1 MQIQANRLFW
11 SRKPYDLDGTEA
23 RFIAAMR
30 ENCLYQYKHC
40 PDYRRIL
47 DEAGFDPH
55 SIRSMD
61 DLVRLPFLPTLY
73 LKHHRMFSVAPGKLL
88 IKATSS
94 GTSSGT
100 KSEIGFDAGSL
111 IRGLGMVLTVGR
123 YHKLWSARPVHYLIF
138 GFQPARDNHTAISKT
153 ALGFTFFAP
162 ALSRTYALRHVKGGG
177 YRPDM
182 ESMKAAFIRYASSKA
197 PVRTIGF
204 PAYTYFLLK
213 EMKEAGIC
221 LKLPKGS
228 LVTLGGGWKQFY
240 AQKVEKKDFYK
251 LVWEVLGVPE
261 SHVVEFFGA
270 VEHPILY
277 TDCRSHHFHVP
288 IYSRVII
295 RDPDTMQPVP
305 CGQVGLIN
313 LLSPMVRSVPLLS
326 VMTDDIGILHDPAAE
341 GRPCPCGEKAP
352 WLEIIG
358 RVGVRDI
365 VTCAAGAEELL
376 KGGNRT

>member
-1 MQIQANRLFW
+1 MKHANRLFW
-11 SRKPYDLDGTEA
+11 LRKPYDLPGTDA
-23 RFIAAMR
+23 RFVAAMR
-30 ENCLYQYKHC
+30 ENCVYQYEHC

-47 DEAGFDPH
+47 DEAGFDPRT
-55 SIRSMD
+55 IRSAD

-73 LKHHRMFSVAPGKLL
+73 FKRHKLFSIPPRKLP

-94 GTSSGT
+94 GTSGGA
-100 KSEIGFDAGSL
+100 KSEIGFDMGSL

-138 GFQPARDNHTAISKT
+138 GFEPAKDNHTAISKT
-153 ALGFTFFAP
+153 ATGFTFFAP
-162 ALSRTYALRHVKGGG
+162 ALSRTYALRHERGGG
-177 YRPDM
+177 YRLDM
-182 ESMKAAFIRYASSKA
+182 ESMKAAFVKYAKSKS

-213 EMKEAGIC
+213 EMKEAG
-221 LKLPKGS
+221 LKLQLPKGS

-240 AQKVEKKDFYK
+240 AQKVEKRDFYA

-277 TDCRSHHFHVP
+277 TDCRHHHFHVP
-288 IYSRVII
+288 VYGRVII
-295 RDPDTMQPVP
+295 RDPDTFAPVP
-305 CGQVGLIN
+305 NGQVGLVN
-313 LLSPMVRSVPLLS
+313 LLTPMVKSVPLLS
-326 VMTDDIGILHDPAAE
+326 IMTDDIGILHDPAAD
-341 GRPCPCGEKAP
+341 GHPCPCGEASP

-365 VTCAAGAEELL
+365 VTCAAGAENLL
-376 KGGNRT
+376 KGDGKS

>member
-1 MQIQANRLFW
+1 MMKQANRLFW
-11 SRKPYDLDGTEA
+11 SGKPYDLEGTAE

-30 ENCLYQYKHC
+30 ENCLYQYEHC
-40 PDYRRIL
+40 TDYRRIL

-55 SIRSMD
+55 SIRSME
-61 DLVRLPFLPTLY
+61 DLYKLPFLPTLY
-73 LKHHRMFSVAPGKLL
+73 LKRHKMFSVAPGKLL

-94 GTSSGT
+94 GTSGGV

-111 IRGLGMVLTVGR
+111 VRGLGMVLTVGR
-123 YHKLWSARPVHYLIF
+123 YHKLWSIKPVHYLIF
-138 GFQPARDNHTAISKT
+138 GFQPARGNQTAISKT

-177 YRPDM
+177 YRLDM
-182 ESMKAAFIRYASSKA
+182 ESMKAAFVRYAKSKA
-197 PVRTIGF
+197 PVRTVGF

-213 EMKEAGIC
+213 EMQEAGIR

-240 AQKVEKKDFYK
+240 AQKVEKREFYR
-251 LVWEVLGVPE
+251 LVWDVLGVPE
-261 SHVVEFFGA
+261 ENVVEFFGA

-288 IYSRVII
+288 IYSRVVV
-295 RDPDTMQPVP
+295 RNPDTFEPVP

-313 LLSPMVRSVPLLS
+313 LMTPMVRSVPLIS

-341 GRPCPCGEKAP
+341 GDPCPCGEQAP

-365 VTCAAGAEELL
+365 VTCAAGAEEIL
-376 KGGNRT
+376 KGEGKA

>member
-1 MQIQANRLFW
+1 MKEANRLFLC
-11 SRKPYDLDGTEA
+11 RHPYDLDGTA
-23 RFIAAMR
+23 TKFIAAMR
-30 ENCLYQYKHC
+30 ENCMYQYEHC
-40 PDYRRIL
+40 ADYRRIL
-47 DEAGFDPH
+47 REAGFDPRA
-55 SIRSMD
+55 ICSME
-61 DLVRLPFLPTLY
+61 DLYRLPFLPTLY
-73 LKHHRMFSVAPGKLL
+73 LKHHRLFSVSPGKLL

-94 GTSSGT
+94 GTSGGVR
-100 KSEIGFDAGSL
+100 SEIGFDAGSL
-111 IRGLGMVLTVGR
+111 LRGLSMVITVGR

-138 GFQPARDNHTAISKT
+138 GFEPARDNQTAISKT

-162 ALSRTYALRHVKGGG
+162 ALSRTYALRHMKGGG
-177 YRPDM
+177 YRLDM
-182 ESMKAAFIRYASSKA
+182 ERMKEAFIRYAKSKA

-213 EMKEAGIC
+213 EMKEAGIT

-240 AQKVEKKDFYK
+240 AQKVEKSEFYR

-261 SHVVEFFGA
+261 ENVVEFFGA

-288 IYSRVII
+288 IYSRVVI
-295 RDPDTMQPVP
+295 RDPDTMAPVP

-313 LLSPMVRSVPLLS
+313 LMSPMVRSVPLLS
-326 VMTDDIGILHDPAAE
+326 IMTDDIGILHDPVAE
-341 GRPCPCGEKAP
+341 GAPCPCGECAP

-365 VTCAAGAEELL
+365 VTCAAGAETFL
-376 KGGNRT
+376 KGGESQ